1 MKYIEERSSVINPI
15 EDYKLLLKSKKKL
28 RVKLGV
34 DPTAPDVTLGW
45 YSVIRALKK
54 FQEYGHDVILILGEF
69 TAKVGDPSG
78 KSETRNILDDDSI
91 NENSDGVLP
100 IIKSILH
107 QDNLEIVSNKDW
119 LSKLSINDM
128 MSLASSTTLA
138 QMLEREDFSNRYENK
153 NPISLLEF
161 FYPLFQGYGSVAVK
175 SDIEIGGNDQLWN
188 LMLGRD
194 IQKYY
199 GLNPQVAIT
208 FPLLIGTDGKKKMSQ
223 SYDNYISI
231 SDTPENIFGKIM
243 SIPDETMWDYFLMLT
258 DLELDVINEYKS
270 NVENDKENPFNLK
283 KMLGE
288 LIITELFSNDDA
300 SKAAYSFENVTN
312 ELWNEDFN
320 LKFYGAVWMCKY
332 ILPIMKKNRTGRII
346 NITTIQGKQPGKSSI
361 PTSIT
366 RAAGIAF
373 TKALSNDCAKYNI
386 LVNTVCLGFVKSDQ
400 WIQSKKLDFP
410 DLTQKQYYDNIGK
423 ETPLG
428 RIGETD
434 EAADLI
440 TYLASERSSYITGA
454 AINLDG
460 GLSTVV

>member
-15 EDYKLLLKSKKKL
+15 EDYNLLLQSKKKL

-107 QDNLEIVSNKDW
+107 QDNLEIVSNKEW

-138 QMLEREDFSNRYENK
+138 QMLEREDFSKRYENK

-161 FYPLFQGYGSVAVK
+161 FYPLFQGYDSVAVK

-188 LMLGRD
+188 LMLGRE

-258 DLELDVINEYKS
+258 DLDLDVIDEYKS

-288 LIITELFSNDDA
+288 LIITELFNNDE
-300 SKAAYSFENVTN
+300 AANAANSFENVTVN
-312 ELWNEDFN
+312 
-320 LKFYGAVWMCKY
+320 
-332 ILPIMKKNRTGRII
+332 KNIPDEIEEII
-346 NITTIQGKQPGKSSI
+346 
-361 PTSIT
+361 
-366 RAAGIAF
+366 
-373 TKALSNDCAKYNI
+373 
-386 LVNTVCLGFVKSDQ
+386 VKSD
-400 WIQSKKLDFP
+400 INIHLPKFLAENDILKSSSEGRRLISSGGFKINNEKYDKLDINS
-410 DLTQKQYYDNIGK
+410 D
-423 ETPLG
+423 
-428 RIGETD
+428 
-434 EAADLI
+434 DLI
-440 TYLASERSSYITGA
+440 DKTIQVGKRNFIR
-454 AINLDG
+454 IIKK
-460 GLSTVV
+460 

>member
-161 FYPLFQGYGSVAVK
+161 FYPLFQGYDSVAVK

-188 LMLGRD
+188 LMLGRE

-199 GLNPQVAIT
+199 GLSPQVAIT

-270 NVENDKENPFNLK
+270 NVENDKDNPFNLK

-288 LIITELFSNDDA
+288 LIITELFNNEEA
-300 SKAAYSFENVTN
+300 AKAANSFENLTVNKNIPDEIEEIIIKKDISIHLPKFLAENGILKSSSEGRRLISSGGFKIDN
-312 ELWNEDFN
+312 EKYDKLDINSEDLIDKTIQIGKRNF
-320 LKFYGAVWMCKY
+320 V
-332 ILPIMKKNRTGRII
+332 RII
-346 NITTIQGKQPGKSSI
+346 
-361 PTSIT
+361 
-366 RAAGIAF
+366 
-373 TKALSNDCAKYNI
+373 
-386 LVNTVCLGFVKSDQ
+386 
-400 WIQSKKLDFP
+400 KK
-410 DLTQKQYYDNIGK
+410 
-423 ETPLG
+423 
-428 RIGETD
+428 
-434 EAADLI
+434 
-440 TYLASERSSYITGA
+440 
-454 AINLDG
+454 
-460 GLSTVV
+460 

>member
-161 FYPLFQGYGSVAVK
+161 FYPLFQGYDSVAVK

-300 SKAAYSFENVTN
+300 SKAANSFENVTVNKNIPDEMEEIILENDISIHLPKFLAENGILKSSSEGRRLISSGGFKINN
-312 ELWNEDFN
+312 E
-320 LKFYGAVWMCKY
+320 KY
-332 ILPIMKKNRTGRII
+332 DKLDINSDDLIDKTIQIGKRNFVRII
-346 NITTIQGKQPGKSSI
+346 
-361 PTSIT
+361 
-366 RAAGIAF
+366 
-373 TKALSNDCAKYNI
+373 
-386 LVNTVCLGFVKSDQ
+386 
-400 WIQSKKLDFP
+400 KK
-410 DLTQKQYYDNIGK
+410 
-423 ETPLG
+423 
-428 RIGETD
+428 
-434 EAADLI
+434 
-440 TYLASERSSYITGA
+440 
-454 AINLDG
+454 
-460 GLSTVV
+460 

>member
-161 FYPLFQGYGSVAVK
+161 FYPLFQGYDSVAVK

-270 NVENDKENPFNLK
+270 KVENDKENPFNLK

-300 SKAAYSFENVTN
+300 SKAANSFENVTVNKNIPDEMEEIIIKNDISIHLPKFLAENGILKSSSEGRRLISSGGFKINN
-312 ELWNEDFN
+312 EKYDKLDINSEDLIDKTIQIGKRNF
-320 LKFYGAVWMCKY
+320 L
-332 ILPIMKKNRTGRII
+332 RII
-346 NITTIQGKQPGKSSI
+346 
-361 PTSIT
+361 
-366 RAAGIAF
+366 
-373 TKALSNDCAKYNI
+373 
-386 LVNTVCLGFVKSDQ
+386 
-400 WIQSKKLDFP
+400 KK
-410 DLTQKQYYDNIGK
+410 
-423 ETPLG
+423 
-428 RIGETD
+428 
-434 EAADLI
+434 
-440 TYLASERSSYITGA
+440 
-454 AINLDG
+454 
-460 GLSTVV
+460 

>member
-1 MKYIEERSSVINPI
+1 MEILFNFKMKYIEERSSVINPI

-161 FYPLFQGYGSVAVK
+161 FYPLFQGYDSVAVK

-258 DLELDVINEYKS
+258 DLELDVINEYKG
-270 NVENDKENPFNLK
+270 NVEKDKENPFKLK

-288 LIITELFSNDDA
+288 LIITELFNNDEA
-300 SKAAYSFENVTN
+300 AKAANSFENVTVNKNIPDEMEEIILENDISIHLPKFLAENGILKSSSEGRRLISSGGFKINN
-312 ELWNEDFN
+312 E
-320 LKFYGAVWMCKY
+320 KY
-332 ILPIMKKNRTGRII
+332 DKLDINSDDLIDKTIQIGKRNFLRII
-346 NITTIQGKQPGKSSI
+346 
-361 PTSIT
+361 
-366 RAAGIAF
+366 
-373 TKALSNDCAKYNI
+373 
-386 LVNTVCLGFVKSDQ
+386 
-400 WIQSKKLDFP
+400 KK
-410 DLTQKQYYDNIGK
+410 
-423 ETPLG
+423 
-428 RIGETD
+428 
-434 EAADLI
+434 
-440 TYLASERSSYITGA
+440 
-454 AINLDG
+454 
-460 GLSTVV
+460 

>member
-161 FYPLFQGYGSVAVK
+161 FYPLFQGYDSVAVK

-258 DLELDVINEYKS
+258 DLEIDVINEYKS

-300 SKAAYSFENVTN
+300 SKAANSFENVTVNKNIPDEMEEIILENDISIHLPKFLAENGILKSSSEGRRLISSGGFKINN
-312 ELWNEDFN
+312 EKYDKLDINSEDLIDKTIQIGKRNF
-320 LKFYGAVWMCKY
+320 
-332 ILPIMKKNRTGRII
+332 IRII
-346 NITTIQGKQPGKSSI
+346 
-361 PTSIT
+361 
-366 RAAGIAF
+366 
-373 TKALSNDCAKYNI
+373 
-386 LVNTVCLGFVKSDQ
+386 
-400 WIQSKKLDFP
+400 KK
-410 DLTQKQYYDNIGK
+410 
-423 ETPLG
+423 
-428 RIGETD
+428 
-434 EAADLI
+434 
-440 TYLASERSSYITGA
+440 
-454 AINLDG
+454 
-460 GLSTVV
+460 

>member
-161 FYPLFQGYGSVAVK
+161 FYPLFQGYDSVAVK

-188 LMLGRD
+188 LMLGRE

-288 LIITELFSNDDA
+288 LIITELFNNDEA
-300 SKAAYSFENVTN
+300 AKAANSFENVTVNKNIPDEMEEIILENDISIHLPKFLAENGILKSSSEGRRLISSGGFKINN
-312 ELWNEDFN
+312 EKYDKLDINSEDLIDKTIQIGKRNF
-320 LKFYGAVWMCKY
+320 
-332 ILPIMKKNRTGRII
+332 IRII
-346 NITTIQGKQPGKSSI
+346 
-361 PTSIT
+361 
-366 RAAGIAF
+366 
-373 TKALSNDCAKYNI
+373 
-386 LVNTVCLGFVKSDQ
+386 
-400 WIQSKKLDFP
+400 KK
-410 DLTQKQYYDNIGK
+410 
-423 ETPLG
+423 
-428 RIGETD
+428 
-434 EAADLI
+434 
-440 TYLASERSSYITGA
+440 
-454 AINLDG
+454 
-460 GLSTVV
+460 

>member
-161 FYPLFQGYGSVAVK
+161 FYPLFQGYDSVAVK

-258 DLELDVINEYKS
+258 DLELDVINKYKS
-270 NVENDKENPFNLK
+270 NVEKDKENPFKLK

-288 LIITELFSNDDA
+288 LIITELFNNDEA
-300 SKAAYSFENVTN
+300 AKAANSFENVTVNKNIPDEMEEIILENDISIHLPKFLAENGILKSSSEGRRLISSGGFKINN
-312 ELWNEDFN
+312 EKYDKLDINSEDLIDKTIQIGKRNF
-320 LKFYGAVWMCKY
+320 L
-332 ILPIMKKNRTGRII
+332 RII
-346 NITTIQGKQPGKSSI
+346 
-361 PTSIT
+361 
-366 RAAGIAF
+366 
-373 TKALSNDCAKYNI
+373 
-386 LVNTVCLGFVKSDQ
+386 
-400 WIQSKKLDFP
+400 KK
-410 DLTQKQYYDNIGK
+410 
-423 ETPLG
+423 
-428 RIGETD
+428 
-434 EAADLI
+434 
-440 TYLASERSSYITGA
+440 
-454 AINLDG
+454 
-460 GLSTVV
+460 

>member
-1 MKYIEERSSVINPI
+1 MEILFNFKMKYIEERSSVINPI

-161 FYPLFQGYGSVAVK
+161 FYPLFQGYDSVAVK

-288 LIITELFSNDDA
+288 LIITELFNNDEA
-300 SKAAYSFENVTN
+300 AKAANSFENVTVNKNIPDEMEEIILENDISIHLPKFLAENGILKSSSEGRRLISSGGFKIDN
-312 ELWNEDFN
+312 EKYDKLDINSEDLIDKTIQIGKRNF
-320 LKFYGAVWMCKY
+320 L
-332 ILPIMKKNRTGRII
+332 RII
-346 NITTIQGKQPGKSSI
+346 
-361 PTSIT
+361 
-366 RAAGIAF
+366 
-373 TKALSNDCAKYNI
+373 
-386 LVNTVCLGFVKSDQ
+386 
-400 WIQSKKLDFP
+400 KK
-410 DLTQKQYYDNIGK
+410 
-423 ETPLG
+423 
-428 RIGETD
+428 
-434 EAADLI
+434 
-440 TYLASERSSYITGA
+440 
-454 AINLDG
+454 
-460 GLSTVV
+460 

>member
-1 MKYIEERSSVINPI
+1 MEILFNFKMKYIEERSSVINPI

-91 NENSDGVLP
+91 NQNSDGVLP

-161 FYPLFQGYGSVAVK
+161 FYPLFQGYDSVAVK

-258 DLELDVINEYKS
+258 DLELDVINKYKS
-270 NVENDKENPFNLK
+270 NVEKDKENPFKLK

-288 LIITELFSNDDA
+288 LIITELFNNDEA
-300 SKAAYSFENVTN
+300 AKAANSFENVTVNKNIPDEMEEIILENDISIHLPKFLAENGILKSSSEGRRLISSGGFKINN
-312 ELWNEDFN
+312 EKYDKLDINSEDLIDKTIQIGKRNF
-320 LKFYGAVWMCKY
+320 
-332 ILPIMKKNRTGRII
+332 IRII
-346 NITTIQGKQPGKSSI
+346 
-361 PTSIT
+361 
-366 RAAGIAF
+366 
-373 TKALSNDCAKYNI
+373 
-386 LVNTVCLGFVKSDQ
+386 
-400 WIQSKKLDFP
+400 KK
-410 DLTQKQYYDNIGK
+410 
-423 ETPLG
+423 
-428 RIGETD
+428 
-434 EAADLI
+434 
-440 TYLASERSSYITGA
+440 
-454 AINLDG
+454 
-460 GLSTVV
+460 

>member
-15 EDYKLLLKSKKKL
+15 EDYKLLLESKKKL

-161 FYPLFQGYGSVAVK
+161 FYPLFQGYDSVAVK

-188 LMLGRD
+188 LMLGRE

-283 KMLGE
+283 KKLGE
-288 LIITELFSNDDA
+288 LIITELFNNEEA
-300 SKAAYSFENVTN
+300 AKAANSFENLTVNKNIPDEIEEIIIKKDISIHLPKFLAENGILKSSSEGRRLISSGGFKIDN
-312 ELWNEDFN
+312 EKYDKLDINSEDLIDKTIQIGKRNF
-320 LKFYGAVWMCKY
+320 
-332 ILPIMKKNRTGRII
+332 IRII
-346 NITTIQGKQPGKSSI
+346 
-361 PTSIT
+361 
-366 RAAGIAF
+366 
-373 TKALSNDCAKYNI
+373 
-386 LVNTVCLGFVKSDQ
+386 
-400 WIQSKKLDFP
+400 KK
-410 DLTQKQYYDNIGK
+410 
-423 ETPLG
+423 
-428 RIGETD
+428 
-434 EAADLI
+434 
-440 TYLASERSSYITGA
+440 
-454 AINLDG
+454 
-460 GLSTVV
+460 

>member
-107 QDNLEIVSNKDW
+107 QDNLEIVSNKEW

-138 QMLEREDFSNRYENK
+138 QMLEREDFSKRYENK

-161 FYPLFQGYGSVAVK
+161 FYPLFQGYDSVAVK

-288 LIITELFSNDDA
+288 LIITELFNNDEA
-300 SKAAYSFENVTN
+300 AKAANSFENVTVNKNIPDEMEEIILENDISIHLPKFLAENGILKSSSEGRRLISSGGFKINN
-312 ELWNEDFN
+312 EKYDKLDINSEDLIDKTIQIGKRNF
-320 LKFYGAVWMCKY
+320 
-332 ILPIMKKNRTGRII
+332 IRII
-346 NITTIQGKQPGKSSI
+346 
-361 PTSIT
+361 
-366 RAAGIAF
+366 
-373 TKALSNDCAKYNI
+373 
-386 LVNTVCLGFVKSDQ
+386 
-400 WIQSKKLDFP
+400 KK
-410 DLTQKQYYDNIGK
+410 
-423 ETPLG
+423 
-428 RIGETD
+428 
-434 EAADLI
+434 
-440 TYLASERSSYITGA
+440 
-454 AINLDG
+454 
-460 GLSTVV
+460 

>member
-1 MKYIEERSSVINPI
+1 MEILFNFKMKYIEERSSVINPI

-161 FYPLFQGYGSVAVK
+161 FYPLFQGYDSVAVK

-270 NVENDKENPFNLK
+270 NVENDKENPFKLK

-288 LIITELFSNDDA
+288 LIITELFNSDEAAKASN
-300 SKAAYSFENVTN
+300 SFENVTVNKNIPDEMEEIILGSDISIHLPKFLAENGILKSSSEGRRLISSGGFKINN
-312 ELWNEDFN
+312 EKYDKLDINSEDLIDKTIQIGKRNF
-320 LKFYGAVWMCKY
+320 L
-332 ILPIMKKNRTGRII
+332 RII
-346 NITTIQGKQPGKSSI
+346 
-361 PTSIT
+361 
-366 RAAGIAF
+366 
-373 TKALSNDCAKYNI
+373 
-386 LVNTVCLGFVKSDQ
+386 
-400 WIQSKKLDFP
+400 KK
-410 DLTQKQYYDNIGK
+410 
-423 ETPLG
+423 
-428 RIGETD
+428 
-434 EAADLI
+434 
-440 TYLASERSSYITGA
+440 
-454 AINLDG
+454 
-460 GLSTVV
+460 

>member
-15 EDYKLLLKSKKKL
+15 EDYNLLLQSKKKL

-107 QDNLEIVSNKDW
+107 QDNLEIVSNKEW

-138 QMLEREDFSNRYENK
+138 QMLEREDFSKRYENK

-161 FYPLFQGYGSVAVK
+161 FYPLFQGYDSVAVK

-188 LMLGRD
+188 LMLGRE

-258 DLELDVINEYKS
+258 DLDLDVINEYKS

-288 LIITELFSNDDA
+288 LIITELFNNDEA
-300 SKAAYSFENVTN
+300 AKAANSFENVTVNKNIPDEIEEIILKSDINIHLPKFLAENDILKSSSEGRRLISSGGFKINN
-312 ELWNEDFN
+312 E
-320 LKFYGAVWMCKY
+320 KY
-332 ILPIMKKNRTGRII
+332 DKLDINSDDLIDKTIQVGKRNFLRII
-346 NITTIQGKQPGKSSI
+346 
-361 PTSIT
+361 
-366 RAAGIAF
+366 
-373 TKALSNDCAKYNI
+373 
-386 LVNTVCLGFVKSDQ
+386 
-400 WIQSKKLDFP
+400 KK
-410 DLTQKQYYDNIGK
+410 
-423 ETPLG
+423 
-428 RIGETD
+428 
-434 EAADLI
+434 
-440 TYLASERSSYITGA
+440 
-454 AINLDG
+454 
-460 GLSTVV
+460 

>member
-161 FYPLFQGYGSVAVK
+161 FYPLFQGYDSVAVK

-194 IQKYY
+194 IQKFY

-270 NVENDKENPFNLK
+270 NVKNDKENPFKLK
-283 KMLGE
+283 KILGE
-288 LIITELFSNDDA
+288 LIITELFDNDA
-300 SKAAYSFENVTN
+300 AAKAANSFENVTVNKNIPDEMEEIILENDISIHLPKFLAENGILKSSSEGRRLISSGGFKINN
-312 ELWNEDFN
+312 EKYDKLDINSEDLIDKTIQIGKRNF
-320 LKFYGAVWMCKY
+320 L
-332 ILPIMKKNRTGRII
+332 RII
-346 NITTIQGKQPGKSSI
+346 
-361 PTSIT
+361 
-366 RAAGIAF
+366 
-373 TKALSNDCAKYNI
+373 
-386 LVNTVCLGFVKSDQ
+386 
-400 WIQSKKLDFP
+400 KK
-410 DLTQKQYYDNIGK
+410 
-423 ETPLG
+423 
-428 RIGETD
+428 
-434 EAADLI
+434 
-440 TYLASERSSYITGA
+440 
-454 AINLDG
+454 
-460 GLSTVV
+460 

>member
-161 FYPLFQGYGSVAVK
+161 FYPLFQGYDSVAVK

-231 SDTPENIFGKIM
+231 SDNPENIFGKIM
-243 SIPDETMWDYFLMLT
+243 SIPDETMWDYYLMLT
-258 DLELDVINEYKS
+258 DLDVDIIDEYRS
-270 NVENDKENPFNLK
+270 NVKNDKENPFNLK

-288 LIITELFSNDDA
+288 LIITELFNNDEA
-300 SKAAYSFENVTN
+300 AKAANSFENVTVNKNIPDEMEEIILENDISIHLPKFLAENGILKSSSEGRRLISSGGFKINN
-312 ELWNEDFN
+312 EKYDKLDINSEDLIDKTIQIGKRNF
-320 LKFYGAVWMCKY
+320 L
-332 ILPIMKKNRTGRII
+332 RII
-346 NITTIQGKQPGKSSI
+346 
-361 PTSIT
+361 
-366 RAAGIAF
+366 
-373 TKALSNDCAKYNI
+373 
-386 LVNTVCLGFVKSDQ
+386 
-400 WIQSKKLDFP
+400 KK
-410 DLTQKQYYDNIGK
+410 
-423 ETPLG
+423 
-428 RIGETD
+428 
-434 EAADLI
+434 
-440 TYLASERSSYITGA
+440 
-454 AINLDG
+454 
-460 GLSTVV
+460 

>member
-1 MKYIEERSSVINPI
+1 MEILFNFKMKYIEERSSVINPI

-161 FYPLFQGYGSVAVK
+161 FYPLFQGYDSVAVK

-300 SKAAYSFENVTN
+300 AKAANSFENVTVNKNIPDEMEEIILENDISIHLPKFLAENGILKSSSEGRRLISSGGFKINN
-312 ELWNEDFN
+312 EKYDKLDINSEDLIDKTIQIGKRNF
-320 LKFYGAVWMCKY
+320 
-332 ILPIMKKNRTGRII
+332 IRII
-346 NITTIQGKQPGKSSI
+346 
-361 PTSIT
+361 
-366 RAAGIAF
+366 
-373 TKALSNDCAKYNI
+373 
-386 LVNTVCLGFVKSDQ
+386 
-400 WIQSKKLDFP
+400 KK
-410 DLTQKQYYDNIGK
+410 
-423 ETPLG
+423 
-428 RIGETD
+428 
-434 EAADLI
+434 
-440 TYLASERSSYITGA
+440 
-454 AINLDG
+454 
-460 GLSTVV
+460 

>member
-1 MKYIEERSSVINPI
+1 MEILFNFKMKYIEERSSVINPI

-161 FYPLFQGYGSVAVK
+161 FYPLFQGYDSVAVK

-300 SKAAYSFENVTN
+300 SKAANSFENVTVNKNIPDEMEEIILENDISIHLPKFLAENGILKSSSEGRRLISSGGFKINN
-312 ELWNEDFN
+312 EKYDKLDVNSEDLIDKTIQIGKRNF
-320 LKFYGAVWMCKY
+320 L
-332 ILPIMKKNRTGRII
+332 RII
-346 NITTIQGKQPGKSSI
+346 
-361 PTSIT
+361 
-366 RAAGIAF
+366 
-373 TKALSNDCAKYNI
+373 
-386 LVNTVCLGFVKSDQ
+386 
-400 WIQSKKLDFP
+400 KK
-410 DLTQKQYYDNIGK
+410 
-423 ETPLG
+423 
-428 RIGETD
+428 
-434 EAADLI
+434 
-440 TYLASERSSYITGA
+440 
-454 AINLDG
+454 
-460 GLSTVV
+460 

>member
-1 MKYIEERSSVINPI
+1 MEILFNFKMKYIEERSSVINPI

-161 FYPLFQGYGSVAVK
+161 FYPLFQGYDSVAVK

-300 SKAAYSFENVTN
+300 SKAANSFENVTVNKNIPDEMEEIILENDISIHLPKFLAENGILKSSSEGRRLISSGGFKINN
-312 ELWNEDFN
+312 EKYDKLDVNSEDLIDKTIQIGKRNF
-320 LKFYGAVWMCKY
+320 
-332 ILPIMKKNRTGRII
+332 IRII
-346 NITTIQGKQPGKSSI
+346 
-361 PTSIT
+361 
-366 RAAGIAF
+366 
-373 TKALSNDCAKYNI
+373 
-386 LVNTVCLGFVKSDQ
+386 
-400 WIQSKKLDFP
+400 KK
-410 DLTQKQYYDNIGK
+410 
-423 ETPLG
+423 
-428 RIGETD
+428 
-434 EAADLI
+434 
-440 TYLASERSSYITGA
+440 
-454 AINLDG
+454 
-460 GLSTVV
+460 

>member
-1 MKYIEERSSVINPI
+1 MEILFNFKMKYIEERSSVINPI

-161 FYPLFQGYGSVAVK
+161 FYPLFQGYDSVAVK

-188 LMLGRD
+188 LMLGRE

-270 NVENDKENPFNLK
+270 NVENDKDNPFNLK

-288 LIITELFSNDDA
+288 LIITELFNNEEA
-300 SKAAYSFENVTN
+300 AKAANSFENLTVNKNIPDEIEEIIIKKDISIHLPKFLAENGILKSSSEGRRLISSGGFKIDN
-312 ELWNEDFN
+312 EKYDKLDINSEDLIDKTIQIGKRNF
-320 LKFYGAVWMCKY
+320 V
-332 ILPIMKKNRTGRII
+332 RII
-346 NITTIQGKQPGKSSI
+346 
-361 PTSIT
+361 
-366 RAAGIAF
+366 
-373 TKALSNDCAKYNI
+373 
-386 LVNTVCLGFVKSDQ
+386 
-400 WIQSKKLDFP
+400 KK
-410 DLTQKQYYDNIGK
+410 
-423 ETPLG
+423 
-428 RIGETD
+428 
-434 EAADLI
+434 
-440 TYLASERSSYITGA
+440 
-454 AINLDG
+454 
-460 GLSTVV
+460 

>member
-1 MKYIEERSSVINPI
+1 MEILFNFKMKYIEERSSVINPI

-54 FQEYGHDVILILGEF
+54 FQDYGHDVILILGEF

-161 FYPLFQGYGSVAVK
+161 FYPLFQGYDSVAVK

-270 NVENDKENPFNLK
+270 NVENDKENPFKLK

-288 LIITELFSNDDA
+288 LIITELFNNDEA
-300 SKAAYSFENVTN
+300 AKAANSFENVTVNKNIPDKMEEIILENDISIHLPKFLAENGILKSSSEGRRLISSGGFKINN
-312 ELWNEDFN
+312 EKYDKLDINSEDLIDKTIQIGKRNF
-320 LKFYGAVWMCKY
+320 L
-332 ILPIMKKNRTGRII
+332 RII
-346 NITTIQGKQPGKSSI
+346 
-361 PTSIT
+361 
-366 RAAGIAF
+366 
-373 TKALSNDCAKYNI
+373 
-386 LVNTVCLGFVKSDQ
+386 
-400 WIQSKKLDFP
+400 KK
-410 DLTQKQYYDNIGK
+410 
-423 ETPLG
+423 
-428 RIGETD
+428 
-434 EAADLI
+434 
-440 TYLASERSSYITGA
+440 
-454 AINLDG
+454 
-460 GLSTVV
+460 

>member
-15 EDYKLLLKSKKKL
+15 EDYNLLLQSKKKL

-107 QDNLEIVSNKDW
+107 QDNLEIVSNKEW

-138 QMLEREDFSNRYENK
+138 QMLEREDFSKRYENK

-161 FYPLFQGYGSVAVK
+161 FYPLFQGYDSVAVK

-188 LMLGRD
+188 LMLGRE

-258 DLELDVINEYKS
+258 DLDLDVIDEYKS

-283 KMLGE
+283 KMLGK
-288 LIITELFSNDDA
+288 LIITELFNNDE
-300 SKAAYSFENVTN
+300 AANAANSFENVTVNKNIPDEIEEIILESDINIHLPKFLAENDILKSSSEGRRLISSGGFKINN
-312 ELWNEDFN
+312 E
-320 LKFYGAVWMCKY
+320 KY
-332 ILPIMKKNRTGRII
+332 DKLDINSDDLIDKTIQVGKRNFIRII
-346 NITTIQGKQPGKSSI
+346 
-361 PTSIT
+361 
-366 RAAGIAF
+366 
-373 TKALSNDCAKYNI
+373 
-386 LVNTVCLGFVKSDQ
+386 
-400 WIQSKKLDFP
+400 KK
-410 DLTQKQYYDNIGK
+410 
-423 ETPLG
+423 
-428 RIGETD
+428 
-434 EAADLI
+434 
-440 TYLASERSSYITGA
+440 
-454 AINLDG
+454 
-460 GLSTVV
+460 